1 MKVWLCNL
9 AFQNQN
15 CQKYHN
21 NKYKQAKWKSNN
33 EAMNKARE
41 CKIFLLADKP
51 DRVLS
56 PQKKSPTNPNPQH
69 NTSNIIGMQ
78 QQKATGV

>member
-33 EAMNKARE
+33 EAMNKERE
-41 CKIFLLADKP
+41 YKICFLVDKP
-51 DRVLS
+51 ES
-56 PQKKSPTNPNPQH
+56 Y
-69 NTSNIIGMQ
+69 
-78 QQKATGV
+78 

>member
-33 EAMNKARE
+33 EANEFTKRS
-41 CKIFLLADKP
+41 ISVSPRPLGFGVVFFLGGGGLGPGLDNN
-51 DRVLS
+51 VL
-56 PQKKSPTNPNPQH
+56 QDQTVIVNL
-69 NTSNIIGMQ
+69 
-78 QQKATGV
+78 

>member
-33 EAMNKARE
+33 EANVFTKEAFILPNVKANHQQ
-41 CKIFLLADKP
+41 D
-51 DRVLS
+51 
-56 PQKKSPTNPNPQH
+56 PNPLSKTPNNVLKDQTVIV
-69 NTSNIIGMQ
+69 NL
-78 QQKATGV
+78 

>member
-33 EAMNKARE
+33 EANEFTKRS
-41 CKIFLLADKP
+41 INP
-51 DRVLS
+51 S
-56 PQKKSPTNPNPQH
+56 WYKSH
-69 NTSNIIGMQ
+69 
-78 QQKATGV
+78 QKAFNLLSKLAFIHVFSFKE